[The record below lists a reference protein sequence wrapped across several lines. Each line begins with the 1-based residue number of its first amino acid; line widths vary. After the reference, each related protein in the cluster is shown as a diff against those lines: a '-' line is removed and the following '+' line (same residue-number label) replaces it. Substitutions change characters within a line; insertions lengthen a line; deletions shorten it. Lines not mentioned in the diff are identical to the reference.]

1 MESYNN
7 QTNQT
12 INPINYNSNST
23 YILEET
29 QVAPAPIMPAIP
41 PVLTGHLFME
51 FEVLSTKVTQK
62 EMDEF
67 NSQMTKYN
75 DEVARYESFNMNP
88 DELDRPIHPA
98 GEESAT
104 YGKIN
109 INMAD
114 KIFGNWVEDWDEKN
128 ECPTITVEYYPR
140 IGGMIEQMTF
150 KMVRSQWLDII
161 NKLGAIA
168 LVTSYTP
175 PN

>member
-7 QTNQT
+7 QT
-12 INPINYNSNST
+12 INPLNYNSNST

-29 QVAPAPIMPAIP
+29 QVSPVMPPIP

-67 NSQMTKYN
+67 NSQMMKYN
-75 DEVARYESFNMNP
+75 DEVTRYESFGMNP
-88 DELDRPIHPA
+88 DELDKPSHPA

-128 ECPTITVEYYPR
+128 ECATITVEYYPR
-140 IGGMIEQMTF
+140 IGGMIEQMTL

-168 LVTSYTP
+168 LVTSYIPTI
-175 PN
+175 